1 MSVGLAK
8 VLIDNKIANNNVAIE
23 KNLFIGLNFSFLKL
37 KRKNSKKIKDKNK
50 KIAEVKI
57 KMMKKT

>member
-1 MSVGLAK
+1 
-8 VLIDNKIANNNVAIE
+8 LIDNKIANNNVAIE